1 MGVVTLQVLERAHKE
16 VMALSRTEK
25 GAFYDFL
32 HKFRQNP
39 DSPGLRRKQ
48 LKGDSRLWSARITD
62 DYRALLLHIE
72 GNDFLVVAVRHRRDV
87 YDDLERYE
95 YRINRVTGGIEVVDL
110 AAIGDSAVGRLL
122 PAPAGSPAAAP
133 AAPAARPGL
142 FAGYTDEQLL
152 DLGVAEPLLPSIARV
167 TTEDELLA
175 LVEIAPQLTAE
186 VLLALYEGRSLD
198 EVLEQIT
205 APVRSPEPVDTED
218 YATALARPATPVT
231 SDDAALQAVI
241 DQPFERWQVFLH
253 PTQRTLVERH
263 FNGPAKV
270 GGGPGTGKTIVALH
284 RARHLARQLPASE
297 DRKILLTTFN
307 RNLAADLRARLL
319 SLAGAEVADR
329 VEVVNIDKLASRL
342 VSEAGVGRGRRVI
355 PDFEV
360 PREWDAL
367 LLEVGE
373 TRFSAEFLADEWSQ
387 VILGQAIE
395 DRTGYF
401 QARRTG
407 RGKALTR
414 EDRDHIWTLVERFEQ
429 RLAER
434 NAWTWRQVAANAA
447 RLEIARGGQPRYAH
461 VVVDEAQDLA
471 AAHWK
476 ILRALVAEGPND
488 IFLVGDTHQRIYDNY
503 VTLSSLGINVRGRS
517 SRLTLSYRTTR
528 QILGTALSMLDGTTY
543 DDLDG
548 GADTLAGYRSLLRG
562 ERPLMRGAATWADE
576 QELIVGQVKEW
587 SGAGATVAVCLPTR
601 EMVTAVVDRL
611 TATGID
617 ASEIGPDG
625 PKRPDSVHVGTMHR
639 FKGLEY
645 QRMIIGGVCE
655 GLVPRADIERL
666 RNDTRRYE
674 RERLRDRS
682 LLFVAAT
689 RARDGLAITWHGT
702 RSPFLPAITS

>member
-72 GNDFLVVAVRHRRDV
+72 NDDFLVVAVKHRREV
-87 YDDLERYE
+87 YDNLDRYE

-110 AAIGDSAVGRLL
+110 GVVGDSAIGRLL
-122 PAPAGSPAAAP
+122 PPPPDDRKEEAPTSP
-133 AAPAARPGL
+133 PGL
-142 FAGYTDEQLL
+142 FAQYTDEQLL
-152 DLGVAEPLLPSIARV
+152 ELGAAEPLLPSIARV

-175 LVEIAPQLTAE
+175 LVEVAPQLTAE
-186 VLLALYEGRSLD
+186 VLLALYEGRSFD
-198 EVLEQIT
+198 EVMEQVT

-218 YATALARPATPVT
+218 FAAALARPATPVT

-241 DQPFERWQVFLH
+241 EQPFERWQVFLH

-270 GGGPGTGKTIVALH
+270 SGGPGTGKTIVALH
-284 RARHLARQLPASE
+284 RARHLALHLPSDE
-297 DRKILLTTFN
+297 DRKVLLTTFN

-319 SLAGAEVADR
+319 SLAGADVADR
-329 VEVVNIDKLASRL
+329 IDVINVDRIASQ
-342 VSEAGVGRGRRVI
+342 VITEAGIGRGRRVI
-355 PDFEV
+355 PDSDV
-360 PREWDAL
+360 AREWEAL
-367 LLEVGE
+367 LLEAGE
-373 TRFSAEFLADEWSQ
+373 NRFSADFLADEWSQ
-387 VILGQAIE
+387 VILGQAVQ
-395 DRTGYF
+395 DRAGYF
-401 QARRTG
+401 QARRVG
-407 RGKALTR
+407 RGRALTR
-414 EDRDHIWTLVERFEQ
+414 EDRDRIWTLVERFEQ

-434 NAWTWRQVAANAA
+434 NVWTWRQIAATAA
-447 RLEIARGGQPRYAH
+447 RLEMARTGRRRYAH

-476 ILRALVAEGPND
+476 LLRAFVEEGPND
-488 IFLVGDTHQRIYDNY
+488 IFLVGDPHQRIYDNY

-528 QILGTALSMLDGTTY
+528 QILGTALNLLDGTTY

-548 GADTLAGYRSLLRG
+548 GSDTLAGYRSLLRG
-562 ERPLMRGAATWADE
+562 EPPILRGAATWADE

-587 SGAGATVAVCLPTR
+587 VGAGATVAVCVPTR
-601 EMVTAVVDRL
+601 DMVTAIVERL
-611 TATGID
+611 GAAGID
-617 ASEIGPDG
+617 TSEIGPDG
-625 PKRPDSVHVGTMHR
+625 PKRADSVHVGTMHR

-645 QRMIIGGVCE
+645 QNMAIGGVCD
-655 GLVPRADIERL
+655 GVVPRADIERL
-666 RNDTRRYE
+666 RNDIRRYE
-674 RERLRDRS
+674 RERQRERS

-689 RARDGLAITWHGT
+689 RARDGLAITWHG
-702 RSPFLPAITS
+702 RPSPFLPVSVTP